1 MISTRNAYGDWLAEN
16 GENKDIVV
24 VDADLS
30 ASTKTNQFAAKYPGR
45 FFDVGAA
52 EQNLIAFSSG
62 LSLGGKRVFAS
73 SFSYFETARAW
84 DQIRNLL
91 AHDKL
96 NVAMISSHG
105 GLSCA
110 SDGPSHQALE
120 ELAIMRVLPNM
131 QVILPCDAEETKNAL
146 DAIMKGHGPFYMR
159 LRRENEHIL
168 EKNYDFKLGKAE
180 VMREGSDVSM
190 VTTGAMVY
198 FTLQA
203 AEALA
208 SQGVDAEVISVH
220 TIKPFDEAAIIK
232 SAKKTGAVLTV
243 EQHQVAGGLGGLVA
257 ETLSESYPT
266 LMNRMGVQDSFSE
279 TARTYNELLV
289 HHKLTS
295 PDITAAAQT
304 LIEKAKFA
312 AK

>member
-1 MISTRNAYGDWLAEN
+1 MIATRNAYGDWLAEN
-16 GENKDIVV
+16 GGNKDIVV

-30 ASTKTNQFAAKYPGR
+30 ASTKTNQFAVKYPDR

-52 EQNLIAFSSG
+52 EQNLIAFASG
-62 LSLGGKRVFAS
+62 LALGGKKVFAS
-73 SFSYFETARAW
+73 SFAYFQTARAW
-84 DQIRNLL
+84 DQIRNLV

-96 NVAMISSHG
+96 NVALVSSHG

-110 SDGPSHQALE
+110 SDGASHMAIE
-120 ELAIMRVLPNM
+120 ELAIMRVIPNM
-131 QVILPCDAEETKNAL
+131 QIIVPCDAEETKTAL
-146 DAIMKGHGPFYMR
+146 DTIMQSQGPFYMR
-159 LRRENEHIL
+159 LRREKEHIL

-190 VTTGAMVY
+190 ITTGGMVY
-198 FTLQA
+198 YSLQA

-208 SQGVDAEVISVH
+208 AEGVEAEVISVH
-220 TIKPFDEAAIIK
+220 TIKPFDEVAIVK

-257 ETLSESYPT
+257 ETLSENYPT
-266 LMNRMGVQDSFSE
+266 LMKRMGVDDSFSE

-289 HHKLTS
+289 HHGLTS
-295 PDITAAAQT
+295 PDIQAAAQT
-304 LIEKAKFA
+304 LIEKARK
-312 AK
+312 

>member
-1 MISTRNAYGDWLAEN
+1 MISTRDAYGEWLAEN
-16 GENKDIVV
+16 GGNKNIVV

-30 ASTKTNQFAAKYPGR
+30 ASTRTNKFSAKYPER

-52 EQNLIAFSSG
+52 EQNLMAFSSG
-62 LSLGGKRVFAS
+62 LALGGKRVFAS
-73 SFSYFETARAW
+73 SFAYFQTARAW
-84 DQIRNLL
+84 DQIRNLV

-96 NVAMISSHG
+96 NVAMVSSHG

-110 SDGPSHQALE
+110 SDGASHMAIE
-120 ELAIMRVLPNM
+120 ELAILRVIPNM
-131 QVILPCDAEETKNAL
+131 QIIVPCDAEETKNAL
-146 DAIMKGHGPFYMR
+146 DMIMESQGAFYMR
-159 LRRENEHIL
+159 LRREKEHIL

-190 VTTGAMVY
+190 AATGEMVY
-198 FTLQA
+198 YTLQA

-208 SQGVDAEVISVH
+208 AKGVDAEVISVH

-232 SAKKTGAVLTV
+232 SARKTGAVLTV

-266 LMNRMGVQDSFSE
+266 LMKRMGVDDSFSE

-295 PDITAAAQT
+295 ADIQADAET
-304 LIEKAKFA
+304 LIEKARK
-312 AK
+312 

>member
-1 MISTRNAYGDWLAEN
+1 MIATRNAYGDWLAEN
-16 GENKDIVV
+16 GGNKDIVV

-30 ASTKTNQFAAKYPGR
+30 ASTKTNQFAAKYPDR

-52 EQNLIAFSSG
+52 EQNLIAFASG
-62 LSLGGKRVFAS
+62 LALGGKKVFAS
-73 SFSYFETARAW
+73 SFAYFQTARAW
-84 DQIRNLL
+84 DQIRNLV

-96 NVAMISSHG
+96 NVALVSSHG

-110 SDGPSHQALE
+110 SDGASHMAIE
-120 ELAIMRVLPNM
+120 ELAIMRVIPNM
-131 QVILPCDAEETKNAL
+131 QIIVPCDAEETKTAL
-146 DAIMKGHGPFYMR
+146 DTIMQSQGPFYMR
-159 LRRENEHIL
+159 LRREKEHIL

-190 VTTGAMVY
+190 ITTGGMVY
-198 FTLQA
+198 YSLQA

-208 SQGVDAEVISVH
+208 AEGVEAEVISVH
-220 TIKPFDEAAIIK
+220 TIKPFDEVAIVK

-257 ETLSESYPT
+257 ETLSENYPT
-266 LMNRMGVQDSFSE
+266 LMKRMGVDDSFSE

-289 HHKLTS
+289 HHGLTS
-295 PDITAAAQT
+295 PDIQATAQT
-304 LIEKAKFA
+304 LIEKARK
-312 AK
+312 

>member
-1 MISTRNAYGDWLAEN
+1 MIATRNAYGDWLAEN
-16 GENKDIVV
+16 GGNKDIVV

-30 ASTKTNQFAAKYPGR
+30 ASTKTNQFAAKYPDR

-52 EQNLIAFSSG
+52 EQNLIAFASG
-62 LSLGGKRVFAS
+62 LALGGKKVFAS
-73 SFSYFETARAW
+73 SFAYFQTARAW
-84 DQIRNLL
+84 DQIRNLV

-96 NVAMISSHG
+96 NVALVSSHG

-110 SDGPSHQALE
+110 SDGASHMAIE
-120 ELAIMRVLPNM
+120 ELAIMRVIPNM
-131 QVILPCDAEETKNAL
+131 QIIVPCDAEETKTAL
-146 DAIMKGHGPFYMR
+146 DTIMQSQGPFYMR
-159 LRRENEHIL
+159 LRREKEHIL

-190 VTTGAMVY
+190 ITTGGMVY
-198 FTLQA
+198 YSLQA

-208 SQGVDAEVISVH
+208 AEGVEAEVISVH
-220 TIKPFDEAAIIK
+220 TIKPFDKLAIIK

-257 ETLSESYPT
+257 ETLSENYPT
-266 LMNRMGVQDSFSE
+266 LMKRMGVDDSFSE

-289 HHKLTS
+289 HHGLTS
-295 PDITAAAQT
+295 PDIQAAAQT
-304 LIEKAKFA
+304 LIEKARK
-312 AK
+312 

>member
-1 MISTRNAYGDWLAEN
+1 MIATRNAYGEWLAEN
-16 GENKDIVV
+16 GGNRDIVV

-30 ASTKTNQFAAKYPGR
+30 ASTKTNQFASKYPER

-52 EQNLIAFSSG
+52 EQNLIAFASG
-62 LSLGGKRVFAS
+62 LALGGKKVFAS

-96 NVAMISSHG
+96 NVAMVSSHG

-131 QVILPCDAEETKNAL
+131 QVIVPCDAEETKNAL
-146 DAIMKGHGPFYMR
+146 DAIMGSQGPFYMR
-159 LRRENEHIL
+159 LRREKEHIL
-168 EKNYDFKLGKAE
+168 EKNYNYKLGKAE
-180 VMREGSDVSM
+180 VMREGSDISFVA
-190 VTTGAMVY
+190 TGAMVY
-198 FTLQA
+198 YTLKA

-208 SQGVDAEVISVH
+208 AEWVDAEVISVH
-220 TIKPFDEAAIIK
+220 TIKPFDEAAIIE

-243 EQHQVAGGLGGLVA
+243 EQHQVAAGLGGLVA
-257 ETLSESYPT
+257 ETLSEHYPT
-266 LMNRMGVQDSFSE
+266 LMKRMGVDDSFSE

-289 HHKLTS
+289 HHGLTS
-295 PDITAAAQT
+295 PDIQTAAQT
-304 LIEKAKFA
+304 LIEKARK
-312 AK
+312 

>member
-1 MISTRNAYGDWLAEN
+1 MIATRNAYGEWLAEN
-16 GENKDIVV
+16 GGNRDIVV

-30 ASTKTNQFAAKYPGR
+30 ASTKTNQFASKYPER

-52 EQNLIAFSSG
+52 EQNLIAFASG
-62 LSLGGKRVFAS
+62 LALGGKKVFAS

-96 NVAMISSHG
+96 NVAMVSSHG

-131 QVILPCDAEETKNAL
+131 QVIVPCDAEETKNAL
-146 DAIMKGHGPFYMR
+146 DAIMGSQGPFYMR
-159 LRRENEHIL
+159 LRREKEHIL
-168 EKNYDFKLGKAE
+168 EKNYNYKLGKAE
-180 VMREGSDVSM
+180 VMREGSDISFVA
-190 VTTGAMVY
+190 TGAMVY
-198 FTLQA
+198 YTLKA

-208 SQGVDAEVISVH
+208 AEGIDAEVISVH
-220 TIKPFDEAAIIK
+220 TMKPFDEAAIIE

-243 EQHQVAGGLGGLVA
+243 EQHQVAAGLGGLVA
-257 ETLSESYPT
+257 ETLSEHYPT
-266 LMNRMGVQDSFSE
+266 LMKRMGVDDSFSE

-289 HHKLTS
+289 HHGLTS
-295 PDITAAAQT
+295 PDIQTAAQT
-304 LIEKAKFA
+304 LIEKARK
-312 AK
+312 

>member
-1 MISTRNAYGDWLAEN
+1 MIATRNAYGDWLAEN
-16 GENKDIVV
+16 GGNKDIVV

-30 ASTKTNQFAAKYPGR
+30 ASTKTNQFAAKYPDR

-52 EQNLIAFSSG
+52 EQNLIAFASG
-62 LSLGGKRVFAS
+62 LALGGKKVFAS
-73 SFSYFETARAW
+73 SFAYFQTARAW
-84 DQIRNLL
+84 DQIRNLV

-96 NVAMISSHG
+96 NVALVSSHG

-110 SDGPSHQALE
+110 SDGASHMAIE
-120 ELAIMRVLPNM
+120 ELAIMRVIPNM
-131 QVILPCDAEETKNAL
+131 QIIVPCDAEETKTAL
-146 DAIMKGHGPFYMR
+146 DTIMQSQGPFYMR
-159 LRRENEHIL
+159 LRREKEHIL

-190 VTTGAMVY
+190 ITTGGMVY
-198 FTLQA
+198 YSLQA

-208 SQGVDAEVISVH
+208 AEGVEAEVISVH
-220 TIKPFDEAAIIK
+220 TIKPFDEVAIIK

-257 ETLSESYPT
+257 ETLSENYPT
-266 LMNRMGVQDSFSE
+266 LMKRMGVDDSFSE

-289 HHKLTS
+289 HHGLTS
-295 PDITAAAQT
+295 PDIQATAQT
-304 LIEKAKFA
+304 LIEKARK
-312 AK
+312 

>member
-1 MISTRNAYGDWLAEN
+1 MISTRDAYGEWLAEN
-16 GENKDIVV
+16 GGNKDIVV

-30 ASTKTNQFAAKYPGR
+30 ASTRTSKFAVKYPER

-52 EQNLIAFSSG
+52 EQNLMAFSSG
-62 LSLGGKRVFAS
+62 LALGGKRVFAS
-73 SFSYFETARAW
+73 SFAYFQTARAW
-84 DQIRNLL
+84 DQIRNLV

-96 NVAMISSHG
+96 NVAMVSSHG

-110 SDGPSHQALE
+110 SDGASHMAIE
-120 ELAIMRVLPNM
+120 ELAILRVIPNM
-131 QVILPCDAEETKNAL
+131 QIIVPCDAEETKNAL
-146 DAIMKGHGPFYMR
+146 DMIMESQGAFYMR
-159 LRRENEHIL
+159 LRREKEHIL

-190 VTTGAMVY
+190 VATGGMVY
-198 FTLQA
+198 YTLQA

-208 SQGVDAEVISVH
+208 AKEIDAEVISVH

-232 SAKKTGAVLTV
+232 SARKTGAVLTV

-266 LMNRMGVQDSFSE
+266 LMKRMGVDNSFSE

-295 PDITAAAQT
+295 NDIQSAAET
-304 LIEKAKFA
+304 LIEKTRK
-312 AK
+312 

>member
-1 MISTRNAYGDWLAEN
+1 MIATRNAYGDWLSEN

-30 ASTKTNQFAAKYPGR
+30 ASTKTNQFAAKYPDR

-62 LSLGGKRVFAS
+62 LALGGKKVFSS
-73 SFSYFETARAW
+73 SFAYFQTARAW
-84 DQIRNLL
+84 DQIRNLV

-96 NVAMISSHG
+96 NVALVSSHG

-110 SDGPSHQALE
+110 ADGASHMALE
-120 ELAIMRVLPNM
+120 DLAIMRVIPNM
-131 QVILPCDAEETKNAL
+131 QVIVPCDAEETKTAL
-146 DAIMKGHGPFYMR
+146 DTIMKSQGPFYMR
-159 LRRENEHIL
+159 LRREKEHIL
-168 EKNYDFKLGKAE
+168 EKNYDFKLGIAE
-180 VMREGSDVSM
+180 VMRDGSDVSI
-190 VTTGAMVY
+190 VATGGTVY
-198 FTLQA
+198 YSLQA

-208 SQGVDAEVISVH
+208 AKGFEAEVISVH

-232 SAKKTGAVLTV
+232 SAKKTSAVLTV

-257 ETLSESYPT
+257 ETLSENNPT
-266 LMNRMGVQDSFSE
+266 LMKRMGVDDAFSQ

-289 HHKLTS
+289 HHGLTS
-295 PDITAAAQT
+295 SDIQAAAQT
-304 LIEKAKFA
+304 LIEKARK
-312 AK
+312 

>member
-1 MISTRNAYGDWLAEN
+1 MISTRDAYGEWLAEK
-16 GENKDIVV
+16 GGNKDIVV

-30 ASTKTNQFAAKYPGR
+30 ASTRTNKFSAKYPER

-52 EQNLIAFSSG
+52 EQNLMAFSSG
-62 LSLGGKRVFAS
+62 LALGGKRVFAS
-73 SFSYFETARAW
+73 SFAYFQTARAW
-84 DQIRNLL
+84 DQIRNLV

-96 NVAMISSHG
+96 NVAMVSSHG

-110 SDGPSHQALE
+110 SDGASHMAIE
-120 ELAIMRVLPNM
+120 ELAILRVIPNM
-131 QVILPCDAEETKNAL
+131 QIVVPCDAEETKNAL
-146 DAIMKGHGPFYMR
+146 DMIMESQGAFYMR
-159 LRRENEHIL
+159 LRREKEHIL

-190 VTTGAMVY
+190 VTTGGMVY
-198 FTLQA
+198 YTLKA

-208 SQGVDAEVISVH
+208 AKGVDAEVISVH
-220 TIKPFDEAAIIK
+220 TIKPFDEAAVIK
-232 SAKKTGAVLTV
+232 SARKTGAVLTV

-266 LMNRMGVQDSFSE
+266 LMKRMGVNDSFSE

-295 PDITAAAQT
+295 ADIQSAAET
-304 LIEKAKFA
+304 LIEKARK
-312 AK
+312 

>member
-1 MISTRNAYGDWLAEN
+1 MISTRDAYGEWLAEK
-16 GENKDIVV
+16 GGNKDIVV

-30 ASTKTNQFAAKYPGR
+30 ASTRTNKFSAKYPER

-52 EQNLIAFSSG
+52 EQNLMAFSSG
-62 LSLGGKRVFAS
+62 LALGGKRVFAS
-73 SFSYFETARAW
+73 SFAYFQTARAW
-84 DQIRNLL
+84 DQIRNLV

-96 NVAMISSHG
+96 NVAMVSSHG

-110 SDGPSHQALE
+110 SDGASHMAIE
-120 ELAIMRVLPNM
+120 ELAILRVIPNM
-131 QVILPCDAEETKNAL
+131 QIIVPCDAEETKNAL
-146 DAIMKGHGPFYMR
+146 DMIMESQGAFYMR
-159 LRRENEHIL
+159 LRREKEHIL

-180 VMREGSDVSM
+180 VMREGSDISM
-190 VTTGAMVY
+190 VATGGMVY
-198 FTLQA
+198 YTLKA

-208 SQGVDAEVISVH
+208 AKGVDAEVISVH
-220 TIKPFDEAAIIK
+220 TIKPFDEAAVIK
-232 SAKKTGAVLTV
+232 SARKTGAVLTV

-266 LMNRMGVQDSFSE
+266 LMKRMGVDDSFSE

-295 PDITAAAQT
+295 TDIQAVAET
-304 LIEKAKFA
+304 LIEKARK
-312 AK
+312 

>member
-1 MISTRNAYGDWLAEN
+1 MISTRDAYGEWLAEN
-16 GENKDIVV
+16 GGNKDMVV

-30 ASTKTNQFAAKYPGR
+30 ASTRTNKFAAKYPER

-52 EQNLIAFSSG
+52 EQNLMAFSSG
-62 LSLGGKRVFAS
+62 LALGGKRVFAS
-73 SFSYFETARAW
+73 SFAYFQTARAW
-84 DQIRNLL
+84 DQIRNLV

-96 NVAMISSHG
+96 NVAMVSSHG

-110 SDGPSHQALE
+110 SDGASHMAIE
-120 ELAIMRVLPNM
+120 ELAILRVIPNM
-131 QVILPCDAEETKNAL
+131 QIIVPCDAEETKNAL
-146 DAIMKGHGPFYMR
+146 DMIMESQGAFYMR
-159 LRRENEHIL
+159 LRREKEHIL

-180 VMREGSDVSM
+180 VMREGSDISM
-190 VTTGAMVY
+190 VATGGMVY
-198 FTLQA
+198 YTLKA

-208 SQGVDAEVISVH
+208 AKGVDAEVISVH
-220 TIKPFDEAAIIK
+220 TIKPFDEAAIIR
-232 SAKKTGAVLTV
+232 SARKTGAVLTV

-266 LMNRMGVQDSFSE
+266 LMQRMGVNDSFSE

-295 PDITAAAQT
+295 ADIQSAAET
-304 LIEKAKFA
+304 LKEKARK
-312 AK
+312 

>member
-1 MISTRNAYGDWLAEN
+1 MISTRDAYGEWLAEK
-16 GENKDIVV
+16 GGNKDMVV

-30 ASTKTNQFAAKYPGR
+30 ASTRTNKFAAKYPER

-52 EQNLIAFSSG
+52 EQNLMAFSSG
-62 LSLGGKRVFAS
+62 LALGGKRVFAS
-73 SFSYFETARAW
+73 SFAYFQTARAW
-84 DQIRNLL
+84 DQIRNLV

-96 NVAMISSHG
+96 NVAMVSSHG

-110 SDGPSHQALE
+110 SDGASHMAIE
-120 ELAIMRVLPNM
+120 ELAILRVIPNM
-131 QVILPCDAEETKNAL
+131 QIIVPCDAEETKNAL
-146 DAIMKGHGPFYMR
+146 DMIMESQGAFYMR
-159 LRRENEHIL
+159 LRREKEHIL

-190 VTTGAMVY
+190 VATGGMVY
-198 FTLQA
+198 YTLKA

-208 SQGVDAEVISVH
+208 AKGVDAEVISVH
-220 TIKPFDEAAIIK
+220 TIKPFDEASVIK
-232 SAKKTGAVLTV
+232 SARKTGAVLTV

-266 LMNRMGVQDSFSE
+266 LMRRMGVNDSFSE

-295 PDITAAAQT
+295 TDIQAAAET
-304 LIEKAKFA
+304 LIEKARK
-312 AK
+312 

>member
-1 MISTRNAYGDWLAEN
+1 MISTRDAYGEWLTEN
-16 GENKDIVV
+16 GGNKEIVV

-30 ASTKTNQFAAKYPGR
+30 ASTRTNKFAAKYPER

-62 LSLGGKRVFAS
+62 LALGGKQVFAS
-73 SFSYFETARAW
+73 SFAYFQTARAW
-84 DQIRNLL
+84 DQIRNLI

-96 NVAMISSHG
+96 NVALVSSHG

-110 SDGPSHQALE
+110 SDGASHMAIE
-120 ELAIMRVLPNM
+120 ELAILRVIPNM
-131 QVILPCDAEETKNAL
+131 QIIVPCDAEETKNAL
-146 DAIMKGHGPFYMR
+146 DAIMQSQGPFYMR
-159 LRRENEHIL
+159 LRREKEHLL

-180 VMREGSDVSM
+180 VMREGSDVSI
-190 VTTGAMVY
+190 VTTGGMVY
-198 FTLQA
+198 YTLQA

-208 SQGVDAEVISVH
+208 AEGVEAEVISVH
-220 TIKPFDEAAIIK
+220 TIKPFDEATITK

-266 LMNRMGVQDSFSE
+266 LMSRMGVNDRFSE
-279 TARTYNELLV
+279 TARTYNELLI
-289 HHKLTS
+289 HHGLTT
-295 PDITAAAQT
+295 PDIKTAAQK
-304 LIEKAKFA
+304 LIEKARK
-312 AK
+312 

>member
-1 MISTRNAYGDWLAEN
+1 MIATRNAYGEWLAEN
-16 GENKDIVV
+16 GGNRDIVV

-30 ASTKTNQFAAKYPGR
+30 ASTKTNQFAAKYPDR

-52 EQNLIAFSSG
+52 EQNLIAFASG
-62 LSLGGKRVFAS
+62 LALGGKKVFAS
-73 SFSYFETARAW
+73 SFAYFQTARAW
-84 DQIRNLL
+84 DQIRNLV

-96 NVAMISSHG
+96 NVALVSSHG

-110 SDGPSHQALE
+110 SDGASHMAIE
-120 ELAIMRVLPNM
+120 ELAIMRVIPNM
-131 QVILPCDAEETKNAL
+131 QIIVPCDAEETKTAL
-146 DAIMKGHGPFYMR
+146 DTIMQSQGPFYMR
-159 LRRENEHIL
+159 LRREKEHIL

-190 VTTGAMVY
+190 ITTGGMVY
-198 FTLQA
+198 YSLQA

-208 SQGVDAEVISVH
+208 AEGVEAEVISVH
-220 TIKPFDEAAIIK
+220 TIKPFDEVAIIK

-257 ETLSESYPT
+257 ETLSENYPT
-266 LMNRMGVQDSFSE
+266 LMKRMGVDDSFSE

-289 HHKLTS
+289 HHGLTS
-295 PDITAAAQT
+295 PDIQAAAQT
-304 LIEKAKFA
+304 LIEKARK
-312 AK
+312 

>member
-1 MISTRNAYGDWLAEN
+1 MISTRDAYGEWLTEN
-16 GENKDIVV
+16 GGNKEIVV

-30 ASTKTNQFAAKYPGR
+30 ASTRTNKFASKYPAR

-62 LSLGGKRVFAS
+62 LALGGKQVFAS
-73 SFSYFETARAW
+73 SFAYFQTARAW
-84 DQIRNLL
+84 DQIRNLI

-96 NVAMISSHG
+96 NVALVSSHG

-110 SDGPSHQALE
+110 SDGASHMAIE
-120 ELAIMRVLPNM
+120 ELAILRVIPNM
-131 QVILPCDAEETKNAL
+131 QIIVPCDAEETKNAL
-146 DAIMKGHGPFYMR
+146 DAIMQNQGPFYMR
-159 LRRENEHIL
+159 LRREKEHIL

-180 VMREGSDVSM
+180 VMREGSDVSI
-190 VTTGAMVY
+190 VTTGGMVY
-198 FTLQA
+198 YTLQA

-208 SQGVDAEVISVH
+208 AEGVDAKVISVH
-220 TIKPFDEAAIIK
+220 TIKPFDEVAIIN

-266 LMNRMGVQDSFSE
+266 LMSRMGIKDSFSE

-289 HHKLTS
+289 HHGLTA
-295 PDITAAAQT
+295 PDIKTAAQK
-304 LIEKAKFA
+304 LIEKARK
-312 AK
+312 